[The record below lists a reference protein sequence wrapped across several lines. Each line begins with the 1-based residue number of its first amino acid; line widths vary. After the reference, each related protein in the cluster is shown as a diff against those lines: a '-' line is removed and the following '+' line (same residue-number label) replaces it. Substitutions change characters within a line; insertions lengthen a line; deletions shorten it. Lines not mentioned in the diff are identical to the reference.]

1 MALITISRGIGCGGM
16 HISQLVSAGL
26 KLELYDDEK
35 LQNEAIQMGIKPE
48 AIKDMDEKSPG
59 FFDLI
64 LSKRPEIYL
73 DYMGAVVYEVAK
85 RGQGV
90 IVGHGSQ
97 MLLRDFECALHVR
110 IQANEATR
118 IQNLMK
124 YRELSEEAA
133 RKLIHKRDQEQR
145 GFFRFAFHMDWND
158 PSLYDLIINT
168 EQLGIDLA
176 AKLIMEAARS
186 EEIKAC
192 SLNAVDAMDRLSFK
206 KRVHAAL
213 LEADANVSNLS
224 FDVPEKGVVEISG
237 FTQTKEEKAR
247 ILKSLQALSG
257 VSKVEDHIVVLSSY
271 RGY

>member
-16 HISQLVSAGL
+16 IISRRVADGL

-35 LQNEAIQMGIKPE
+35 LQHEAIRMGIKPE
-48 AIKDMDEKSPG
+48 AIKDMDEKAPG

-64 LSKRPEIYL
+64 LNKRPEIYL
-73 DYMGAVVYEVAK
+73 DYMEAVVYEVAK
-85 RGQGV
+85 TGKGV

-97 MLLRDFECALHVR
+97 VLLRDFECALHVR
-110 IQANEATR
+110 IHANEATR
-118 IQNLMK
+118 VQNLMK
-124 YRELSEEAA
+124 HRGVSEAA
-133 RKLIHKRDQEQR
+133 ARRLIHKRDQEQR

-176 AKLIMEAARS
+176 ARLIMEAAVS
-186 EEIKAC
+186 EQIKAC
-192 SLNAVDAMDRLSFK
+192 SLKAIEAMDRLSFK

-213 LEADANVSNLS
+213 LEADVNVSNLY
-224 FDVPEKGVVEISG
+224 FDVPEKGVVEING
-237 FTQTKEEKAR
+237 FTETKDQKKRIQEK
-247 ILKSLQALSG
+247 LKALSG
-257 VSKVEDHIVVLSSY
+257 VSKIEDHIVVLSAH